1 MGAIKFANFQVNMSL
16 DKKINSN
23 LGRVKVM
30 VCHTGK
36 NLNYSKFSKE
46 SLEKALHSLEGIP
59 LVGEWKENDE
69 DFGGHGGKIEISDE
83 GFKYVET
90 TRPYGFIPFGELANI
105 RFETIMDKDGINE
118 KEWLIADAYIWYK
131 KYPEVEKLF
140 EGNNNQSMEIS
151 VENYAYDEDGYLDI
165 TEFSFNACCILAN
178 SVSPAMSGA
187 KILGY
192 SDFKAEFQVML
203 NEAMS
208 ELKEVIEM
216 KYEEN
221 KPVET
226 EEVETEEVVETT
238 EDNTEEVKTE
248 DEFENGDKTD
258 DTEETVDNDESDEEK
273 EEEFKTEESQEIEYQ
288 TLEMAYDILKE
299 KFEEL
304 EVKFNEVVTE
314 RDSLQ
319 SKVTEYEKADKDLQL
334 ETLYAEFSEL
344 DEEELNGV
352 KSKASEMTVEEV
364 ETVLF
369 AMLGRKQKQFSLNK
383 KTKQDVV
390 KVSSDEKDTDEPYGG
405 LGKKYLRK

>member
-1 MGAIKFANFQVNMSL
+1 MGAIKKYANFQVNMSL

-59 LVGEWKENDE
+59 LVGEFKEEND
-69 DFGGHGGKIEISDE
+69 DFGGHGGKIEITDE
-83 GFKYVET
+83 GYKFIET
-90 TRPYGFIPFGELANI
+90 TRPYGFIPFGDLANI
-105 RFETIMDKDGINE
+105 RFETILDKDGITE

-140 EGNNNQSMEIS
+140 DGNNNQSMEIS
-151 VENYAYDEDGYLDI
+151 VEDYTHDEDGYIDI
-165 TEFSFNACCILAN
+165 TGFQFNCVCILGN
-178 SVSPAMSGA
+178 GILPAMSGA

-192 SDFKAEFQVML
+192 SDLKAEFQTML
-203 NEAMS
+203 DEAMS

-226 EEVETEEVVETT
+226 EEVVEETVET
-238 EDNTEEVKTE
+238 TEEVKTDE
-248 DEFENGDKTD
+248 EFENADKTD
-258 DTEETVDNDESDEEK
+258 DTENTDDKTVDEDETK
-273 EEEFKTEESQEIEYQ
+273 EEVQPVEYSH
-288 TLEMAYDILKE
+288 LEMAYDILKE

-304 EVKFNEVVTE
+304 EANFNQAKTE
-314 RDSLQ
+314 NETLQ
-319 SKVTEYEKADKDLQL
+319 NRVSEYEKAEKQEQLDL
-334 ETLYAEFSEL
+334 LYAEFSEL

-352 KSKASEMTVEEV
+352 KEKAINMSIEEV
-364 ETVLF
+364 ETILF
-369 AMLGRKQKQFSLNK
+369 AMLGRKQKQISFSK
-383 KTKQDVV
+383 KATSDVV
-390 KVSSDEKDTDEPYGG
+390 RVQTEEKDIDEPYGS
-405 LGKKYLRK
+405 LGKYIKK

>member
-165 TEFSFNACCILAN
+165 TEFSFDACCILGN
-178 SVSPAMSGA
+178 FVDPAMSGS
-187 KILGY
+187 KISGY

-216 KYEEN
+216 KYEED
-221 KPVET
+221 KTVET

-258 DTEETVDNDESDEEK
+258 DTEETVDKDESG
-273 EEEFKTEESQEIEYQ
+273 EEEFKAEESQIEYQ

-299 KFEEL
+299 NFEEL
-304 EVKFNEVVTE
+304 EVKFNEVVAE
-314 RDSLQ
+314 RDLIQ

-344 DEEELNGV
+344 DEDELNSV
-352 KSKASEMTVEEV
+352 KSKASDMTVEEV

-383 KTKQDVV
+383 KPNVV
-390 KVSSDEKDTDEPYGG
+390 RVSSDEKDTDEPYGN
-405 LGKKYLRK
+405 LFAIYNKTKIKM